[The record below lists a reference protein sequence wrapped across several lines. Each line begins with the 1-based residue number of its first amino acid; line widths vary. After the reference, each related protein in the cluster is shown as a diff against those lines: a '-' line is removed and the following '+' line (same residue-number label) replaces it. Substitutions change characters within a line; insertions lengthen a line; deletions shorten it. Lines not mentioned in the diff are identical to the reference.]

1 MDVPRA
7 LKLPG
12 YGAQGNSSRLFAL
25 DLLANMLGGPE
36 VLG

>member
-12 YGAQGNSSRLFAL
+12 YRVLGNSSWVAAQRLPIYST
-25 DLLANMLGGPE
+25 LAG
-36 VLG
+36 